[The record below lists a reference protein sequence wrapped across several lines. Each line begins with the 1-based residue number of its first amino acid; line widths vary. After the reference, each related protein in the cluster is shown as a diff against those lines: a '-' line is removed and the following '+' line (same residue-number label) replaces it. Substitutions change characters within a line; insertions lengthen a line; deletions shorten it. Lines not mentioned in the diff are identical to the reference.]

1 MPYNIYWL
9 FINAASLKQ
18 STEFLCDGKFL
29 GIQTENTSCS
39 NCSKKLQQCFR
50 PSHAL
55 HVMIQSLWGSSFQV
69 TNIYIQF
76 IQSNL
81 LLSYTKLWRRN
92 LICPKELLIRFLLL
106 TYILYIFECLLFS
119 KCFVQFIL
127 KILFASETPKNND
140 TSIYRL
146 LWNKNKTFSI

>member
-1 MPYNIYWL
+1 MSGL
-9 FINAASLKQ
+9 FFASTLRLLPKLGGPVGSNTATASMYRVSINMSSPLQ
-18 STEFLCDGKFL
+18 STEFLCDGKFM

-81 LLSYTKLWRRN
+81 LLSYTKL
-92 LICPKELLIRFLLL
+92 
-106 TYILYIFECLLFS
+106 
-119 KCFVQFIL
+119 
-127 KILFASETPKNND
+127 
-140 TSIYRL
+140 
-146 LWNKNKTFSI
+146 